1 MADNLETVLREFEFN
16 QWVGYMNLK
25 GLGGFWIKNYIH
37 TASTLAFQP
46 EERDKIEK
54 IIEKIDI
61 NPHLK
66 KLKRRI
72 VGGKYPVLQIDV
84 PIRLMGPRHY
94 SLTQLRDHFN
104 WAKLH
109 EDNQQNRD
117 YKNRGKRIFDYLLS
131 SEEAQERLKRIA
143 VKKNNLVSIDDLKT
157 VLFSS
162 KNMRNLPYYQ
172 RKKHKDTIEDVLS
185 FLELGHPLRGRVK
198 KDKTIKVNVPSP
210 LPKDFLKGHYV
221 ECGEI
226 NIAPEGSIVKIV
238 NEDLISI
245 LRYRKRTNKLVREYD
260 QEIKNYLESRER
272 KISKSNMSR
281 IRNDLEKY
289 FIANHDNKE
298 LPIVRSIGGELT
310 EEVITARNKLYAGIE
325 RLISRGERLG
335 GCEVVPNYDYERVM
349 LSFEKDV
356 SKHIKFVRMRN
367 DNDIK
372 KETMYVVDW
381 ENFEYGTIHAGT
393 VQGAMCWMKFLRDV
407 FNRKIKSRGRVRKD
421 RFTKTK
427 IEDGYSGAEEIIR
440 DTTREINQSGASTM
454 AAYNA
459 SYDFLEPKKHGEFR
473 IGSLNREPRK
483 VSTVPFFERVGIPA
497 RDVLDPLRP
506 AKANY
511 NKKILA
517 NCKLVT
523 LSSWLDEKEGFD
535 LEEDELGK
543 IINYRNGREME
554 IGRRTGKWDHLSKD
568 TISILEKF
576 SGKKLNEIEDLE
588 ATAGELQCFYADTD
602 LEKLIKIFQSDWH
615 DKVLKDV
622 SFMSGLFRVDPFL
635 LYHDPKRVDKFL
647 NRAYYK
653 RNGTWRSEMMPRF
666 DNIVKAEQRA
676 RNYYQRHKAKNFP
689 KQKDVGFFQNVYKV
703 YIPLGRFFR
712 EEIKSSLESMS
723 NEKESYGPIADELFA
738 YVDKHKSD
746 NVRSVYL
753 SQFEDAVFEWPLKD
767 YIFYKYTKF
776 RYEKLK
782 NAHEVE
788 HGNVLDDSKV
798 SFFSMIYNH
807 LSNVAEEKN
816 DIFLLKKLR
825 SSSLDQNSI
834 QSSLNYY
841 GPDFIEELGLK
852 DKKLQVLLNLWISKS
867 NQERRISAIY
877 GVNTDELE
885 NKFNHVYKTIDYYLA
900 KNNLTLVHSQNNVLY
915 LKGNKSKIAS
925 DDAPFILVD
934 EIEKVFLTEHPSER
948 RKDQKKSGK
957 KIYYQ
962 RCGAWEGIKESEEP
976 MFNLNIFEMECY
988 NDYLGKIFS
997 GEEKEAVENFYSSLD
1012 ALAIGN
1018 IDKQDLLWYSK
1029 NKEQYIGFMDNKKI
1043 TFCDWDLNRL
1053 MYDEEKNKHYFLMEV
1068 DGKKRRERFYV
1079 EKEEN
1084 NSKLY
1089 YMEKSKKRV
1098 EDEFGKGSYVEVEK
1112 KIYVLPVENFW
1123 PDWKMY
1129 QNRISERAEIFFS
1142 ALMGREDAKSLIE
1155 NVQDSES
1162 EPLFDWISERFKKR
1176 GTLL

>member
-1 MADNLETVLREFEFN
+1 
-16 QWVGYMNLK
+16 MNLK

-46 EERDKIEK
+46 EEHDKIEN
-54 IIEKIDI
+54 IIERINV

-66 KLKRRI
+66 KLKHRV

-94 SLTQLRDHFN
+94 SLTQLKDHFV
-104 WAKLH
+104 WAKLDDDK
-109 EDNQQNRD
+109 EKNQE
-117 YKNRGKRIFDYLLS
+117 YKNRGRRIFDYLLNNK
-131 SEEAQERLKRIA
+131 EAQEHLKRISS
-143 VKKNNLVSIDDLKT
+143 KKNNLVGISDLKT

-162 KNMRNLPYYQ
+162 KNLRDLPYHQ

-185 FLELGHPLRGRVK
+185 FLELGHPLRNRVK
-198 KDKTIKVNVPSP
+198 KDATTKVNISSP
-210 LPKDFLKGHYV
+210 LPDDFLKGHYV

-226 NIAPEGSIVKIV
+226 NIAPKGSIVEIV

-245 LRYRKRTNKLVREYD
+245 LRYRKRTNKLIGNYD
-260 QEIKNYLESRER
+260 QEIKEYLQLRDR
-272 KISKSNMSR
+272 KLSKSNFSR
-281 IRNDLEKY
+281 VRNDLERY
-289 FIANHDNKE
+289 FLANGDDNNNNQNSNHNSDKE
-298 LPIVRSIGGELT
+298 FPIIRSIGGELT
-310 EEVITARNKLYAGIE
+310 SEVIIARNKLYTGIE
-325 RLISRGERLG
+325 RLISRGEQLG
-335 GCEVVPNYDYERVM
+335 GCEAIPNYDFQRVM

-356 SKHIKFVRMRN
+356 SKHVKFVRMRN
-367 DNDIK
+367 DKDIK

-393 VQGAMCWMKFLRDV
+393 VQGAMCYMKFMREV
-407 FNRKIKSRGRVRKD
+407 FDRKMKSRGRVRKD

-440 DTTREINQSGASTM
+440 DTTNEINQSGASIM

-459 SYDFLEPKKHGEFR
+459 SYDFLEPRKYGQFR

-483 VSTVPFFERVGIPA
+483 VSTVPFFERVDIAA
-497 RDVLDPLRP
+497 RDVVDPLRP
-506 AKANY
+506 AKAQAKN
-511 NKKILA
+511 ILPD
-517 NCKLVT
+517 CKLIT
-523 LSSWLDEKEGFD
+523 ISTWLDEKENFN

-554 IGRRTGKWDHLSKD
+554 VGRRTGNWDHLSQD
-568 TISILEKF
+568 TVSILEKF
-576 SGKKLNEIEDLE
+576 TNQKINEIEDLE
-588 ATAGELQCFYADTD
+588 SAAGELQCFYADMD

-622 SFMSGLFRVDPFL
+622 SFMSSLFQVDPFL

-653 RNGTWRSEMMPRF
+653 RNGTWRSEMMPRY

-676 RNYYQRHKAKNFP
+676 RNYYQRHKSKRFP
-689 KQKDVGFFQNVYKV
+689 KQQDVGFFKDVYKV

-712 EEIKSSLESMS
+712 DEIKSSLESMS
-723 NEKESYGPIADELFA
+723 NPKEKYGHIADELFE
-738 YVDKHKSD
+738 YVDQHRGDKL
-746 NVRSVYL
+746 RSVFL
-753 SQFEDAVFEWPLKD
+753 SKYEDAVFEWPLKD

-782 NAHEVE
+782 KKHEVE
-788 HGNVLDDSKV
+788 HGEVLDDPKI

-807 LSNVAEEKN
+807 LSNVAEDKN

-852 DKKLQVLLNLWISKS
+852 DKKLQVLFNLWISKS

-877 GVNTDELE
+877 GINTDELE
-885 NKFNHVYKTIDYYLA
+885 NKFDCVYKTIDDYLETH
-900 KNNLTLVHSQNNVLY
+900 NLSLVHSQNDVLY
-915 LKGNKSKIAS
+915 LKGDKSKIAS
-925 DDAPFILVD
+925 ADAPFILVD
-934 EIEKVFLTEHPSER
+934 EIEKIFITEHASER
-948 RKDQKKSGK
+948 RKDPRKSGK
-957 KIYYQ
+957 KVYYP
-962 RCGAWEGIKESEEP
+962 RCGAWEGIKEKEEP
-976 MFNLNIFEMECY
+976 MFNLNIFEMQCY
-988 NDYLGKIFS
+988 NDYLGNIFV
-997 GEEKEAVENFYSSLD
+997 GNEEEAVENFYSSLD
-1012 ALAIGN
+1012 ALVVGN

-1029 NKEQYIGFMDNKKI
+1029 NKEQYTGFMDNEKI
-1043 TFCDWDLNRL
+1043 TFCDWDLSKL
-1053 MYDEEKNKHYFLMEV
+1053 MHDQEKDQHYFLMEV

-1079 EKEEN
+1079 EKEQYLEN
-1084 NSKLY
+1084 GRNDEKFY
-1089 YMEKSKKRV
+1089 YFEKSKRRV
-1098 EDEFGKGSYVEVEK
+1098 EDEFGRGSYVEVEK
-1112 KIYVLPVENFW
+1112 KIYVLPVEKFR
-1123 PDWKMY
+1123 PDWAMYNQKMGKH
-1129 QNRISERAEIFFS
+1129 AEILFS
-1142 ALMGREDAKSLIE
+1142 PLLGREDAKMLIE
-1155 NVQDSES
+1155 NVQDPES
-1162 EPLFDWISERFKKR
+1162 EPLFDWISERFKKK